1 MESENKIIEQPIIEV
16 KKEAISKTKEYE
28 KDYNKEYY
36 KKNRAKALAYMST
49 KIDCT
54 ACNCKISRGK
64 RSHHLKSAKHIKN
77 ARIQELEAQ
86 VNAK

>member
-1 MESENKIIEQPIIEV
+1 MEVENKIIEPIIEP
-16 KKEAISKTKEYE
+16 KKEAISKTKDYE

-54 ACNCKISRGK
+54 ACNCQITRGK
-64 RSHHLKSAKHIKN
+64 RSHHNKSKKHLTN
-77 ARIQELEAQ
+77 LRIQELEAQ